1 MRRTMMV
8 FALVLVLGMVG
19 CQKPPQQEID
29 GANRALES
37 ARAAE
42 AMDYAPDSLR
52 AAEDS
57 AAALDAELKA
67 QEQKFALFRSYK
79 KAKELAAAAVTA
91 GEKASADAA
100 AGKEEAKQGAQTLIG
115 EATAALDEAKMLLEK
130 APKGKGTQADI
141 EAMKGDLAGVE
152 SSIADAQNA
161 FNAEKYLD
169 AKSKAEAAKAA
180 AGNVKTAI
188 EQAIEAKKGRR

>member
-1 MRRTMMV
+1 MRKTMMV
-8 FALVLVLGMVG
+8 FALMLVLAMVG
-19 CQKPPQQEID
+19 CQKPPQVEID
-29 GANRALES
+29 GAKAALDA
-37 ARAAE
+37 ARVAE
-42 AMDYAPDSLR
+42 ANDYAPDALR
-52 AAEDS
+52 AAED
-57 AAALDAELKA
+57 ATAALDAELQA

-79 KAKELAAAAVTA
+79 KSKELAAAALAA

-100 AGKEEAKQGAQTLIG
+100 AGKEEAKQQAQALIT
-115 EATAALDEAKMLLEK
+115 EATTALDEAKALLEK

-152 SSIADAQNA
+152 SSLAEAQNA

-180 AGNVKTAI
+180 AGNVKSAI
-188 EQAIEAKKGRR
+188 EQAIEARKRR

>member
-1 MRRTMMV
+1 MRKTMMV
-8 FALVLVLGMVG
+8 FALMLVLAMVG
-19 CQKPPQQEID
+19 CQKPPQVEID
-29 GANRALES
+29 GATAALEA
-37 ARAAE
+37 ARTAE
-42 AMDYAPDSLR
+42 AMDYAPDALR
-52 AAEDS
+52 AAEDA
-57 AAALDAELKA
+57 AAALDAALQA

-79 KAKELAAAAVTA
+79 KSKELAAAALAA

-100 AGKEEAKQGAQTLIG
+100 AGKEEAKQQAQALIT
-115 EATAALDEAKMLLEK
+115 EATTALDEAKALLEK

-152 SSIADAQNA
+152 SSLAEAQNA

-180 AGNVKTAI
+180 AGNVKSAI
-188 EQAIEAKKGRR
+188 EQAIEARKRR